1 MDSSDGPKRRSK
13 WWISNFIPKLFLNV
27 ETLSHLRIVWV
38 GILAQISEIL
48 QIISLMRFAAGLK
61 FLNMTGRSENQV
73 NLKTL
78 NLILT
83 KLSLSFKFLLFLFFV
98 VSIILEV
105 LVFEPYQDI
114 LSSFLSIW
122 QYLIISFD

>member
-1 MDSSDGPKRRSK
+1 MGGDIGT
-13 WWISNFIPKLFLNV
+13 NV
-27 ETLSHLRIVWV
+27 RNITDV
-38 GILAQISEIL
+38 
-48 QIISLMRFAAGLK
+48 ISLMRFAGGLK

-83 KLSLSFKFLLFLFFV
+83 KLSLSSKFLLFLFFV

>member
-1 MDSSDGPKRRSK
+1 MGGDIGT
-13 WWISNFIPKLFLNV
+13 NV
-27 ETLSHLRIVWV
+27 RYITDV
-38 GILAQISEIL
+38 
-48 QIISLMRFAAGLK
+48 ISLMRFAGGLK